1 MPAGGVEELIGV
13 VQERWQASPTVG
25 CKGGVLQ
32 RAQVNVPGTSVGC
45 SW

>member
-25 CKGGVLQ
+25 V
-32 RAQVNVPGTSVGC
+32 
-45 SW
+45 